1 MTQRRKGT
9 YVYFNFTDVAIFG
22 AVVKKGVLKRRAVV
36 SLPAGTLQG
45 GWLQPEASL
54 DLIFDSL
61 LTKLKVPRG
70 SKAVLALDG
79 SLVLARKL
87 DIPETIAT
95 NQIRGYLFMEIGH
108 SIVLPF
114 EEPYFDYT
122 VLEDGEKREIMLYAA
137 PNEALKQYTQL
148 FKQKHLRLVAAEPQP
163 LSTYFGLEAHYPAA
177 DTDTLLI
184 WNANA
189 TNHQLIIIEDRVPR
203 LIRSVDTFSADA
215 WDVDVIEDQLHY
227 RYRSDDQTVELVLDE
242 MLLEFSRVLD
252 FYRFSL
258 ARESREIKTVV
269 LAGDFPFR
277 DELATRFRTNFDLQL
292 DEVPD
297 MMTIDSQSVPR
308 IYLPI
313 VGLATARP
321 DRINLLPESD
331 EAPKYPLVASLIL
344 LLFGGLIGGY
354 LYWQTD
360 QFANR
365 VESVDDQIQIVR
377 QLQSESDQSSKQ
389 EVVQL
394 KQTVE
399 SLEEAPKPAVPTL
412 ERITRY
418 LPERGYILQYAYG
431 ADDTVAMTAQFE
443 TLDELNDFY
452 RELLT
457 DKVFSGTSLAS
468 VTTKTMNEKTD
479 VVTTTTV
486 DPATGQE
493 IPTTEITP
501 NDDTKTE
508 EPRYIGQFSMNVNP
522 EEVVKGETN
531 EADPAVPK
539 EDKPSEPEIEGDGQ
553 TPDDPSGEVISTE
566 VEEVPEN

>member
-321 DRINLLPESD
+321 DRINLYRKVTRHRNIRL
-331 EAPKYPLVASLIL
+331 SL
-344 LLFGGLIGGY
+344 
-354 LYWQTD
+354 
-360 QFANR
+360 R
-365 VESVDDQIQIVR
+365 
-377 QLQSESDQSSKQ
+377 
-389 EVVQL
+389 
-394 KQTVE
+394 
-399 SLEEAPKPAVPTL
+399 
-412 ERITRY
+412 
-418 LPERGYILQYAYG
+418 
-431 ADDTVAMTAQFE
+431 
-443 TLDELNDFY
+443 
-452 RELLT
+452 
-457 DKVFSGTSLAS
+457 
-468 VTTKTMNEKTD
+468 
-479 VVTTTTV
+479 
-486 DPATGQE
+486 
-493 IPTTEITP
+493 
-501 NDDTKTE
+501 
-508 EPRYIGQFSMNVNP
+508 
-522 EEVVKGETN
+522 
-531 EADPAVPK
+531 
-539 EDKPSEPEIEGDGQ
+539 
-553 TPDDPSGEVISTE
+553 
-566 VEEVPEN
+566 